1 MEKMISQINEPEA
14 RPDNEQ
20 KEEPVRL
27 EEAFAELDKIVAALE
42 REDGSLEDSFEA
54 YRRGMELVKKC
65 EAQIDLV
72 EKQVMQLSEDGEISE
87 F

>member
-1 MEKMISQINEPEA
+1 MEKIKSQINEPEA
-14 RPDNEQ
+14 GPDNGQ
-20 KEEPVRL
+20 EEKPLRL
-27 EEAFAELDKIVAALE
+27 EEAFAQLDEIVAALE

-54 YRRGMELVKKC
+54 YKRGMELVKKC